1 MDKPWKVISAFIGV
15 FAAGA
20 VFGGFLTLRSASKRW
35 EKESLLQRELSEA
48 KTAAAVA
55 AAQAAQAAQANQAPT
70 VGAAAASPAPAP
82 AAPPAVAARNA
93 ISASLMRQFAQRL
106 KLSNE
111 QREKMRPIL
120 ARWGEDF
127 QHLRQESERQQQQ
140 YLADSVRLSERM
152 YREVGDL
159 LTAEQR
165 GELEKMRR
173 ETQERAER
181 ERQKR
186 LEAAAAAK
194 GGKGPL
200 PVAAK
205 QAEKAKPAGP

>member
-35 EKESLLQRELSEA
+35 EKESQLQNQLFEA

-55 AAQAAQAAQANQAPT
+55 AAQAAAQASAKSPTPVAQATAGPGGAQPAPPT
-70 VGAAAASPAPAP
+70 V
-82 AAPPAVAARNA
+82 AVRNA
-93 ISASLMRQFAQRL
+93 IAISLLRQFEKRLKPSNQQRDRMRQV
-106 KLSNE
+106 
-111 QREKMRPIL
+111 L
-120 ARWGEDF
+120 ARYGEDF
-127 QHLRQESERQQQQ
+127 QHLRQENERQQHQ

-152 YREVGDL
+152 YREVGEL

-165 GELEKMRR
+165 GELDKMRR

-186 LEAAAAAK
+186 VEAAAAAK
-194 GGKGPL
+194 VGKGAA

>member
-20 VFGGFLTLRSASKRW
+20 VFGGFLTLRSAGKRW
-35 EKESLLQRELSEA
+35 EKESQLQKQLFEA
-48 KTAAAVA
+48 KAAAAVA
-55 AAQAAQAAQANQAPT
+55 AVQASQAAPTSPGGASATAGAHPANAL
-70 VGAAAASPAPAP
+70 PAP
-82 AAPPAVAARNA
+82 VTGRNA
-93 ISASLMRQFAQRL
+93 ISASLMRQFAGRL

-127 QHLRQESERQQQQ
+127 QHLRHENERQQQQ

-181 ERQKR
+181 ERQRR

-194 GGKGPL
+194 GKGAA

-205 QAEKAKPAGP
+205 QAKQAGP

>member
-20 VFGGFLTLRSASKRW
+20 VFGGFLTLRSAGKRW
-35 EKESLLQRELSEA
+35 EKESLLQRELIEA

-55 AAQAAQAAQANQAPT
+55 AAQAAQAAQANQAPAAGNPSS
-70 VGAAAASPAPAP
+70 GAAVAP
-82 AAPPAVAARNA
+82 AAAPVVAARNA

-111 QREKMRPIL
+111 QRDKMRPIL

-127 QHLRQESERQQQQ
+127 QHLRQENERQQQQ
-140 YLADSVRLSERM
+140 YLSDSVRLSERM
-152 YREVGDL
+152 HREVSEL
-159 LTAEQR
+159 LTPEQR

-186 LEAAAAAK
+186 LEAAASKA
-194 GGKGPL
+194 GKGAV

>member
-20 VFGGFLTLRSASKRW
+20 VFGGFLTLRSAGKRW
-35 EKESLLQRELSEA
+35 EKESQLQKQLFEA
-48 KTAAAVA
+48 KAAAAVA
-55 AAQAAQAAQANQAPT
+55 AVQASQAAPTSPGGASATAGAHPANAQ
-70 VGAAAASPAPAP
+70 PAP
-82 AAPPAVAARNA
+82 VTGRNA
-93 ISASLMRQFAQRL
+93 ISASLMRQFAGRL

-127 QHLRQESERQQQQ
+127 QHLRQENERQQQQ

-181 ERQKR
+181 ERQRR

-194 GGKGPL
+194 GKGAA

-205 QAEKAKPAGP
+205 QAKQAGP